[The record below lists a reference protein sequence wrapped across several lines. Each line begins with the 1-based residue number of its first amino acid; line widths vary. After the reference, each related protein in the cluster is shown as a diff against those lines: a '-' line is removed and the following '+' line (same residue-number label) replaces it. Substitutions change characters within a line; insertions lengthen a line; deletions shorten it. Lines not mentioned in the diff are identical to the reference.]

1 MILLDTHVLV
11 WLAEGSPRLGRKS
24 RELID
29 EDFNNEQLAA
39 SSISFWEVAM
49 LVRKQRLSLLTPV
62 SKWTQDLLYQGLVER
77 PVNSEIGITA
87 AELPDFHGDPA
98 DRLIMAT
105 AISNSATLVTADK
118 NILNWNGNLQR
129 HNAVT

>member
-11 WLAEGSPRLGRKS
+11 WLDEGSPRLGRKS
-24 RELID
+24 REMID
-29 EDFNNEQLAA
+29 EGLNDEELAVSA
-39 SSISFWEVAM
+39 ISFWEVAM

-62 SKWTQDLLYQGLVER
+62 SKWTQDLLHQGLIER

-87 AELPDFHGDPA
+87 AELPDYHGDPA

-129 HNAVT
+129 HNAIT